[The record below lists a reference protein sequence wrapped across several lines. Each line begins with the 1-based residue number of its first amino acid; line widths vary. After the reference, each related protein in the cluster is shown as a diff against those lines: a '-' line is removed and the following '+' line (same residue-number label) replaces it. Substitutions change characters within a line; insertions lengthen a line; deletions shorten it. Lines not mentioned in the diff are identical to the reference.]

1 MGERSGDNDSPPQ
14 QIGRFQWL
22 WFSGMVIGAA
32 YDCAVAV
39 VGDPR
44 EAWIDI
50 LFFAV
55 AAALLHYTVRRRSNF
70 ARLLVIPFLAMS
82 LVEVLSHQGFDTSQL
97 ATSWLAILQLGLM
110 GAAGWLLFTPAA
122 RCWFARGAS

>member
-1 MGERSGDNDSPPQ
+1 VGDRSGENDSLPR

-22 WFSGMVIGAA
+22 WFSGMVVGAA
-32 YDCAVAV
+32 YDLAVAV
-39 VGDPR
+39 VGDHI

-55 AAALLHYTVRRRSNF
+55 AAALLHYAVRRRSNV
-70 ARLLVIPFLAMS
+70 ARLLVILFLAMS
-82 LVEVLSHQGFDTSQL
+82 FVEVLSHQGFDASKL
-97 ATSWLAILQLGLM
+97 ATTWLAILHLGLM

-122 RCWFARGAS
+122 RCWFARRTS